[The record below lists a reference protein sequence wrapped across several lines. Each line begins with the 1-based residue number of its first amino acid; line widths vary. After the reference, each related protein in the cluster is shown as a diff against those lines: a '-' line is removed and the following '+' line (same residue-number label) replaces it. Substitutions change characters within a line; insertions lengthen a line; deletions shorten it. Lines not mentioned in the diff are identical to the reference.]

1 MVQICIIYDKI
12 RFEEKALFRKIEEK
26 GLLSNLI
33 DGKSLTFDTNSRKD
47 DFQLGDIILQR
58 GVSHSR
64 GLYITAC
71 LESLGL
77 NVVNTFSVN
86 EVCGNKLL
94 TSLALVKY
102 NVPTPHTSF
111 AFSSESA
118 IRLMESLNFPLVVKP
133 VVGSWGRGVYQIN
146 DRTAAE
152 IWIDSREE
160 MGSPFA
166 RIYYIQE
173 RIDRPPRDIRCI
185 VVGGSI
191 VASVYRHAAENEW
204 VTNVALG
211 GKTEE
216 GPMNSELQEITLK
229 AAEAV
234 GNGILGIDLME
245 DKERGYL
252 VHEINNTVEFRG
264 ASLVSKNDIAGLMV
278 DYLVS
283 ECRK

>member
-1 MVQICIIYDKI
+1 
-12 RFEEKALFRKIEEK
+12 
-26 GLLSNLI
+26 
-33 DGKSLTFDTNSRKD
+33 
-47 DFQLGDIILQR
+47 
-58 GVSHSR
+58 
-64 GLYITAC
+64 
-71 LESLGL
+71 
-77 NVVNTFSVN
+77 
-86 EVCGNKLL
+86 
-94 TSLALVKY
+94 
-102 NVPTPHTSF
+102 
-111 AFSSESA
+111 
-118 IRLMESLNFPLVVKP
+118 MESLNFPLVVKP

-146 DRTAAE
+146 DKRAAE

-160 MGSPFA
+160 IGSPFS

-185 VVGGSI
+185 VVGESI

-204 VTNVALG
+204 ITNVATG

-264 ASLVSKNDIAGLMV
+264 ASRVSKNDIAGSMV

>member
-1 MVQICIIYDKI
+1 MVQICIIYDRI

-58 GVSHSR
+58 EVSHSR

-118 IRLMESLNFPLVVKP
+118 NRLMESLNFPLVVKP

-146 DRTAAE
+146 DRRAAE

-160 MGSPFA
+160 IGSPFS

-185 VVGGSI
+185 VAGESI

-204 VTNVALG
+204 ITNVAMG

-264 ASLVSKNDIAGLMV
+264 ASLVSKNDIAGSMV

>member
-1 MVQICIIYDKI
+1 MVQICLIYDKI
-12 RFEEKALFRKIEEK
+12 RFEEKALYRKIQEK

-33 DGKSLTFDTNSRKD
+33 DGKSLIFDTNSRKE
-47 DFQLGDIILQR
+47 DFQLGDIVFQR
-58 GVSHSR
+58 EVSHSR
-64 GLYITAC
+64 GLYITSC
-71 LESLGL
+71 LESLGI
-77 NVVNTFSVN
+77 NVVNKFAVN

-94 TSLALVKY
+94 TSLALVKN

-111 AFSSESA
+111 AFSSDSA
-118 IRLMESLNFPLVVKP
+118 LRLMESLNYPLVVKP
-133 VVGSWGRGVYQIN
+133 VVGSWGRGVYQIK
-146 DRTAAE
+146 DKAAAE

-160 MGSPFA
+160 IGSPFS

-173 RIDRPPRDIRCI
+173 KIDRPPKDIRCI
-185 VVGGSI
+185 VVGEGI

-204 VTNVALG
+204 VTNVAMG

-229 AAEAV
+229 AAKAV

-245 DKERGYL
+245 DRKRGYL

-264 ASLVSKNDIAGLMV
+264 ASLVSKNDIAGSMV
-278 DYLVS
+278 DYLVN
-283 ECRK
+283 ECKK

>member
-1 MVQICIIYDKI
+1 MVQICLIYDKI
-12 RFEEKALFRKIEEK
+12 RFEEKVLYRKIQEK

-33 DGKSLTFDTNSRKD
+33 DGKSLIFDTNSRKE
-47 DFQLGDIILQR
+47 DFQLGDIVFQR
-58 GVSHSR
+58 EVSHSR
-64 GLYITAC
+64 GLYITSC
-71 LESLGL
+71 LESLGF
-77 NVVNTFSVN
+77 NVVNKFAVN

-94 TSLALVKY
+94 TSLALVKN

-111 AFSSESA
+111 AFSSDSA
-118 IRLMESLNFPLVVKP
+118 LRLMESLNYPLVVKP
-133 VVGSWGRGVYQIN
+133 VVGSWGRGVYQIR
-146 DRTAAE
+146 DKAAAE

-160 MGSPFA
+160 IGSPFS

-173 RIDRPPRDIRCI
+173 KIDRPPKDIRCI
-185 VVGGSI
+185 VVGERI

-204 VTNVALG
+204 VTNVAMG

-229 AAEAV
+229 AAKAV

-245 DKERGYL
+245 DRKRGYL

-264 ASLVSKNDIAGLMV
+264 ASLVSKNDIAGSMV
-278 DYLVS
+278 DYLVN
-283 ECRK
+283 ECKK

>member
-12 RFEEKALFRKIEEK
+12 RFEEKTLFRKIEEK

-58 GVSHSR
+58 VVSHSR

-118 IRLMESLNFPLVVKP
+118 NRLMESLNFPLVVKP

-146 DRTAAE
+146 DKRAAE

-160 MGSPFA
+160 IGSPFS

-185 VVGGSI
+185 VVGESI

-204 VTNVALG
+204 ITNVAMG

-264 ASLVSKNDIAGLMV
+264 ASRVSKNDIAGSMV

>member
-1 MVQICIIYDKI
+1 MVQICLIYDKI
-12 RFEEKALFRKIEEK
+12 RFEEKALYRKIQEK

-33 DGKSLTFDTNSRKD
+33 DGKSLIFDTNSRKE
-47 DFQLGDIILQR
+47 DFQLGDIVFQR
-58 GVSHSR
+58 EVSHSR
-64 GLYITAC
+64 GLYITSC

-77 NVVNTFSVN
+77 NVVNKFAVN

-94 TSLALVKY
+94 TSLALVKN

-111 AFSSESA
+111 AFSSDSA
-118 IRLMESLNFPLVVKP
+118 LRLMESLNYPLVVKP
-133 VVGSWGRGVYQIN
+133 VVGSWGRGVYQIK
-146 DRTAAE
+146 DKAAAE

-160 MGSPFA
+160 IGSPFS

-173 RIDRPPRDIRCI
+173 KIDRPPKDIRCI
-185 VVGGSI
+185 VVGERI
-191 VASVYRHAAENEW
+191 VTSVYRHAAENEW
-204 VTNVALG
+204 VTNVAMG

-229 AAEAV
+229 AAKAV

-245 DKERGYL
+245 DRKRGYL

-264 ASLVSKNDIAGLMV
+264 ASLVSKNDIAGSMV
-278 DYLVS
+278 DYLVN
-283 ECRK
+283 ECKK